1 MPTDEQLVLIIVIGT
16 FTLLF
21 SLVILFV
28 FFIHYQKR
36 KLTYSREKEALQ
48 IKQQHLQTE
57 LDIQETTFKT
67 ISQEIHDNIGQL
79 LSLAKLNLNTADVEQ
94 PFQTKEKIDQSK
106 ELISK
111 SIIALRDLS
120 KSLNAEI
127 IKEIGLGESIR
138 RELAL
143 LSRSGHFKTSFAEKG
158 KPYRIDRQKELV
170 LFRIFQETIQNIIKH
185 SNARTVLVSLRY
197 NPDFFQLEIA
207 DDGIGFTVDNVSS
220 LLNGNGLGIRNI
232 QNRAYLI
239 GAELKL
245 ASGEGKGTTV
255 SIVVT
260 N

>member
-1 MPTDEQLVLIIVIGT
+1 M
-16 FTLLF
+16 
-21 SLVILFV
+21 
-28 FFIHYQKR
+28 
-36 KLTYSREKEALQ
+36 REKEALQ

-79 LSLAKLNLNTADVEQ
+79 LSLAKLNLSTADIEK
-94 PFQTKEKIDQSK
+94 PSQTKEKMEQSK

-111 SIIALRDLS
+111 SISALRDLS

-138 RELAL
+138 RELSL
-143 LSRSGHFKTSFAEKG
+143 LARSGQFETSLSEKG
-158 KPYRIDRQKELV
+158 QPYRIDTQKELV
-170 LFRIFQETIQNIIKH
+170 LFRIFQEAIQNIIKH
-185 SNARTVLVSLRY
+185 SDARTVMVSLGYKR
-197 NPDFFQLEIA
+197 DFLKLEIT
-207 DDGIGFTVDNVSS
+207 DDGIGITVDNASR

-239 GAELKL
+239 GAELTL

-255 SIVVT
+255 SLMVS
-260 N
+260 NSG